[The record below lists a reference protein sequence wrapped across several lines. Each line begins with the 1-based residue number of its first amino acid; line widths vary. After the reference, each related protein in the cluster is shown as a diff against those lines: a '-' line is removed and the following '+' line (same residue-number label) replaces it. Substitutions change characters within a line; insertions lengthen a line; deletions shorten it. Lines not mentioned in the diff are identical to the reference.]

1 MRYGNHEFTPNGKL
15 DKKKFKTLANL
26 NLRSHTDLRMWDEY
40 FAKAYG
46 EEPDVYYDYQEF
58 YAAMGNSN
66 ADLFWCDNGKVYVPC
81 NHELMEFAGYK

>member
-40 FAKAYG
+40 FAKEYG
-46 EEPDVYYDYQEF
+46 EEPDVNYDYQEF

-66 ADLFWCDNGKVYVPC
+66 ADLFSCDNGKVYVPC
-81 NHELMEFAGYK
+81 NHELMEFVGYK